1 MPTHI
6 KNLISEVVKE
16 LRKNNKSKEK
26 IISVIDNLID
36 KKIQKHIKSYRIYKK
51 SLIFYVDSSI
61 WIFEVNLFKKRVL
74 DELKKENL
82 GVKSIKIKI
91 NKS

>member
-6 KNLISEVVKE
+6 KSLINKVVKE
-16 LRKNNKSKEK
+16 LRNDNKSKEK
-26 IISVIDNLID
+26 ILSVIENLID
-36 KKIQKHIKSYRIYKK
+36 KKIQKHIKSYRLYKK
-51 SLIFYVDSSI
+51 NLIFYVDSSI
-61 WIFEVNLFKKRVL
+61 WIFEVNLFKKKVL

-82 GVKSIKIKI
+82 GVKNIKIKI